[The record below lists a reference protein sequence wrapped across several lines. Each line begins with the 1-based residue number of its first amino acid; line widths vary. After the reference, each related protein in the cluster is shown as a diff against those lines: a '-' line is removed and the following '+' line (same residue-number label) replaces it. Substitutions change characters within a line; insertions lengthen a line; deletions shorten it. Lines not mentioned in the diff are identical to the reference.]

1 MPGPVAFPIG
11 FVSLHTG
18 LSTHVIRAWERRYH
32 AVAPQR
38 SANGRRLFTQSDID
52 RLVLLRR
59 VIQNGHS
66 ISHIAGLDRAELVE
80 LAETTSPPTIQPNE
94 PTHADSKMP
103 AGIAPTEIVNR
114 SLEAVAMLDGKAL
127 QGILRQAAATFS
139 RQALLDTIFCPLME
153 QVGRRWSDGSLR
165 IVHGQLASVVIH
177 AQLISLLNHPT
188 GDAAEKPCL
197 LIAAPASQCCY
208 LGALAVA
215 ITAQDHGWEPVFL
228 GFNLPAEEIAAACS
242 IPGAEMIALSITCRV
257 NDAFM
262 QDELIRLSDLLN
274 NGCPLVVGGRASHNY
289 RRSIEAAGGENCST
303 AAELV
308 SRLE

>member
-1 MPGPVAFPIG
+1 MPGQVGFPIG

-18 LSTHVIRAWERRYH
+18 LSTHVIRAWERRHH

-59 VIQNGHS
+59 AIQNGHS
-66 ISHIAGLDRAELVE
+66 ISHIAGLDRAKLIE
-80 LAETTSPPTIQPNE
+80 LAEPTTQPNGQ
-94 PTHADSKMP
+94 TRADSEMP
-103 AGIAPTEIVNR
+103 AKNDPQKIIEH
-114 SLEAVAMLDGKAL
+114 SLKAVAMLDGNGL
-127 QGILRQAAATFS
+127 QHILRQAASAFS
-139 RQALLDTIFCPLME
+139 RQALLDAIVCPLME

-165 IVHGQLASVVIH
+165 IVHGQLAAVVIH
-177 AQLISLLNHPT
+177 AQLIGLLSLPT

-197 LIAAPASQCCY
+197 LVATPAGQSCY

-215 ITAQDHGWEPVFL
+215 VTAKDHGWEPVFL

-242 IPGAEMIALSITCRV
+242 ILGPKMIALSITCRV
-257 NDAFM
+257 DDAFM
-262 QDELIRLSDLLN
+262 QDELVRLSDLLN

-289 RRSIEAAGGENCST
+289 RRSIEAAGGENCLT
-303 AAELV
+303 AVELV
-308 SRLE
+308 IRLE

>member
-38 SANGRRLFTQSDID
+38 SANGRRLFAQSDID

-66 ISHIAGLDRAELVE
+66 ISHIAGLDRAKLVE
-80 LAETTSPPTIQPNE
+80 LAETTSPPAIQPNE

-103 AGIAPTEIVNR
+103 AGITPTEIVSH

-127 QGILRQAAATFS
+127 QGRLRQAAATFS
-139 RQALLDTIFCPLME
+139 RQALIDTIFCPLME

-165 IVHGQLASVVIH
+165 IVHGSSH
-177 AQLISLLNHPT
+177 RR
-188 GDAAEKPCL
+188 
-197 LIAAPASQCCY
+197 
-208 LGALAVA
+208 
-215 ITAQDHGWEPVFL
+215 
-228 GFNLPAEEIAAACS
+228 
-242 IPGAEMIALSITCRV
+242 CR
-257 NDAFM
+257 
-262 QDELIRLSDLLN
+262 
-274 NGCPLVVGGRASHNY
+274 
-289 RRSIEAAGGENCST
+289 
-303 AAELV
+303 
-308 SRLE
+308 